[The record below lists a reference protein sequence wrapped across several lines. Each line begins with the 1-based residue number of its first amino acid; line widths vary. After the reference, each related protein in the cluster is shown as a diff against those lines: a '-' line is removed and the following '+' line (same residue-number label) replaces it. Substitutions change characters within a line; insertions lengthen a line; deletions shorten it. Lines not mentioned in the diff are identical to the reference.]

1 MWMFTIVFYF
11 SQSQEIS
18 SKHQGALPSRDL
30 RPSRTNH
37 PVRVLRLWKVS
48 LPPWSQWKMSA
59 KYFGS
64 KCVTCPTLNLCVLLT
79 CIFFVSPW
87 VSFYVSS
94 HSPVPKL
101 RWRKVDGLMPSK
113 AGLSA
118 EAPTLILPELSFDDE
133 GVYECEAY
141 NSEGSDTHQGRINV
155 QGTVD
160 ILWISGGV
168 ATEHIPV
175 TITWRQ

>member
-1 MWMFTIVFYF
+1 MFKFAFFHYLTTFLMSIACLTCAKQDQDPNQSHQWILWEELHWFYTLLF
-11 SQSQEIS
+11 S
-18 SKHQGALPSRDL
+18 P
-30 RPSRTNH
+30 RPMDR
-37 PVRVLRLWKVS
+37 
-48 LPPWSQWKMSA
+48 
-59 KYFGS
+59 S